1 MNSLFHAAAAI
12 FTSPELLGL
21 IVLGT
26 LIGYV
31 IGAIPGLNA
40 GNVIAILMPLGLRMD
55 PLSLMVFFV
64 AIYGVSELGGSWPGI
79 TLNVPGTPAS
89 AAVALDGFPMAQ
101 RGEGDRAL
109 GASTMSAFIGL
120 LIGAILLGTVTESI
134 GSYALKFGPALMLSI
149 TVLGVSAMASMTGQS
164 YVGSII
170 AGALG
175 LALGTVGVGPLTGA
189 PRGTFGILELRG
201 GLPLLPVLIG
211 LFGFAECLVLA
222 RKSGGELLPGGV
234 VKNFGTISRTID
246 GMKEALKYKG
256 VLVMGS
262 VIGAAIGFIPGLG
275 ATIASWVAYGEA
287 RRWLKP
293 NVPFGEGAIEG
304 IVAAETANHSAVG
317 GALIPT
323 IALGVPGSTAT
334 AIIMAALLLQGV
346 TPGPAFLAANA
357 QIVSELAVS
366 IMVGSVVMWILGLL
380 LSRYFARLALLKT
393 RTLIPIIAI
402 ASLIGGYAGA
412 DSLFDMGIV
421 VLFGWFG
428 LLFER
433 TGVSRPVFIIAFILG
448 PLIEKYFGQSIRI
461 ADGDLSAVVFATPLV
476 TSIYVVT
483 ILFLLLP
490 FARSLSKRHR
500 NATSVRE

>member
-1 MNSLFHAAAAI
+1 MGSLFNAAASI
-12 FTSPELLGL
+12 FTSPELMGL

-120 LIGAILLGTVTESI
+120 LVGAVLLGTVTESI

-189 PRGTFGILELRG
+189 PRATFGILELRG

-222 RKSGGELLPGGV
+222 RKSGGELLPDGV

-246 GMKEALKYKG
+246 GMKEALEY
-256 VLVMGS
+256 
-262 VIGAAIGFIPGLG
+262 
-275 ATIASWVAYGEA
+275 
-287 RRWLKP
+287 
-293 NVPFGEGAIEG
+293 
-304 IVAAETANHSAVG
+304 
-317 GALIPT
+317 
-323 IALGVPGSTAT
+323 
-334 AIIMAALLLQGV
+334 
-346 TPGPAFLAANA
+346 
-357 QIVSELAVS
+357 
-366 IMVGSVVMWILGLL
+366 
-380 LSRYFARLALLKT
+380 
-393 RTLIPIIAI
+393 
-402 ASLIGGYAGA
+402 
-412 DSLFDMGIV
+412 
-421 VLFGWFG
+421 
-428 LLFER
+428 
-433 TGVSRPVFIIAFILG
+433 
-448 PLIEKYFGQSIRI
+448 
-461 ADGDLSAVVFATPLV
+461 
-476 TSIYVVT
+476 
-483 ILFLLLP
+483 
-490 FARSLSKRHR
+490 
-500 NATSVRE
+500 